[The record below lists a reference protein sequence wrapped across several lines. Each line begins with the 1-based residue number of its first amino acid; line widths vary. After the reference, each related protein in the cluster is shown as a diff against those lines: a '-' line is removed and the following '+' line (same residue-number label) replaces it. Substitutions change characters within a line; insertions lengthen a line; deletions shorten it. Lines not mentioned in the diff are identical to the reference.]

1 MSNSISDIPK
11 ELRQMLGEGEEVVY
25 KGKTK
30 RYAPGG
36 ELVHPTEIFVTN
48 QRIILYNHKF
58 FGRGTIEDLHYGD
71 ILNTIVTKGMLSADI
86 ELKPRFPGNDT
97 IVIQAVS
104 KQKVYEINA
113 LITTGVKQATYVV
126 VGRFPR
132 SIQY

>member
-1 MSNSISDIPK
+1 MSNSISEIPK
-11 ELRQMLGEGEEVVY
+11 ELRQMLGEGEEVLY

-36 ELVHPTEIFVTN
+36 EPLHPTEIFVTN

-58 FGRGTIEDLHYGD
+58 FGRGIIEDLHFGD
-71 ILNTIVTKGMLSADI
+71 ILNTVVKKGILSADI

-113 LITTGVKQATYVV
+113 LITTGIKQAAYVIG
-126 VGRFPR
+126 GRFP
-132 SIQY
+132 Q

>member
-1 MSNSISDIPK
+1 MSNLIDIPK
-11 ELRQMLGEGEEVVY
+11 ELRRMLGEGEEVVY

-36 ELVHPTEIFVTN
+36 EPLHPTEIFVTN

-58 FGRGTIEDLHYGD
+58 FGRGTIEDLHFGD
-71 ILNTIVTKGMLSADI
+71 ILNTIVKKGMLSADI
-86 ELKPRFPGNDT
+86 ELKSRFPGNDT

-113 LITTGVKQATYVV
+113 LITTGIKQAAYVIG
-126 VGRFPR
+126 GRFP
-132 SIQY
+132 Q